1 MIFYIMIFII
11 STLIM
16 YILEKFDLEIK
27 ISNKNIPLK
36 NIVFWTIGLIF
47 ILIVSLRSPDT
58 AADTNVYYEFFN
70 APYIGFAEIGYYYLN
85 VFVRLFTDNFNVFLF
100 VTSVLSIGPI
110 WYIISKQTNRWIY
123 VFLFQVLSLYYYNF
137 AIIRQCIAMAFI
149 ALAFYF
155 VLSKLYN
162 SIKSFVIYVILFLI
176 AFSFH
181 RISIIFFP
189 IYFLLKIKYSKNI
202 IIFLSAIIILITIFH
217 EQLLYLAF
225 SLIAPDKTNLYINSS
240 ISFGILPTML
250 FFCNLIMYNYLI
262 VSKNKIENDTK
273 DLYII
278 NNVFLIL
285 SVFFFWIPTYGRI
298 LQFGHLNSLFLLGN
312 MYNKYNITKK
322 YKHLFLVGFIVYWLY
337 ILVSNPYNIYPYNFI
352 F

>member
-1 MIFYIMIFII
+1 M
-11 STLIM
+11 
-16 YILEKFDLEIK
+16 
-27 ISNKNIPLK
+27 
-36 NIVFWTIGLIF
+36 
-47 ILIVSLRSPDT
+47 
-58 AADTNVYYEFFN
+58 
-70 APYIGFAEIGYYYLN
+70 
-85 VFVRLFTDNFNVFLF
+85 
-100 VTSVLSIGPI
+100 
-110 WYIISKQTNRWIY
+110 
-123 VFLFQVLSLYYYNF
+123 
-137 AIIRQCIAMAFI
+137 
-149 ALAFYF
+149 
-155 VLSKLYN
+155 
-162 SIKSFVIYVILFLI
+162 LFLI

-250 FFCNLIMYNYLI
+250 FLCNLIMYNYLI